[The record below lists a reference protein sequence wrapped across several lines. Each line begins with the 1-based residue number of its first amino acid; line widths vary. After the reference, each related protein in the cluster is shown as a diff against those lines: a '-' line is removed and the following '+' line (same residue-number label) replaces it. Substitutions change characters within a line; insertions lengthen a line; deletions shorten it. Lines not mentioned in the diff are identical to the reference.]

1 MKKNL
6 FFALAAFAAL
16 SLTSCKK
23 DNEGTA
29 RLQVRLTDAPGNYQA
44 VHVDI
49 RGIEINSGDGETGWV
64 ALQSIRPGV
73 YDLLKLTG
81 GLDTLLATEELPAG
95 RISQIRLILGENNSV
110 KTGGQVYALKTPS
123 AQQSGLKLKLNAN
136 LTEGVT
142 YTILLDFDAARSV
155 VSAGNSGGFNLKPV
169 IRSIVEAQSGAIKGS
184 VTPALAAPAVYAISG
199 TDTVSTAYADATGT
213 FLLRGVKP
221 GTYQVVIQPKEGYQ
235 VHTTPEVSVTLGNV
249 TTLTPVA
256 LAAE

>member
-6 FFALAAFAAL
+6 FFALAVGAAL

-23 DNEGTA
+23 DGEGTA
-29 RLQVRLTDAPGNYQA
+29 RLQVRLTDAPGDYQA

-49 RGIEINSGDGETGWV
+49 KGIEINSGDGETGWV
-64 ALQSIRPGV
+64 ALKHVHPGV

-95 RISQIRLILGENNSV
+95 RISQIRLILGENNTV
-110 KTGGQVYALKTPS
+110 KTGDRVYALKTPS
-123 AQQSGLKLKLNAN
+123 AQQSGLKLKVNAT
-136 LTEGVT
+136 LTEGIT

-169 IRSIVEAQSGAIKGS
+169 IRSIVEAQSGAIRGS
-184 VTPALAAPAVYAISG
+184 VSPALAAPAVFAIAG
-199 TDTVSTAYADATGT
+199 TDTVSTAYADAAGS

-221 GTYQVVIQPKEGYQ
+221 GTYKVVFQPKEGYRDHATAD
-235 VHTTPEVSVTLGNV
+235 VNVTLGNV
-249 TTLTPVA
+249 TTLAPVA
-256 LAAE
+256 LTAE